1 MFVGTYFQGAVFNWF
16 KPYIRDFNENLLKN
30 QKAETKEIFRSYKEF
45 KKKLEAIFEDS
56 DKEGT
61 AERKIYSL

>member
-45 KKKLEAIFEDS
+45 KKK
-56 DKEGT
+56 T
-61 AERKIYSL
+61 